1 MIYNVYKHDGNIS
14 FYSFL
19 NITTVMSNSKAVL
32 GSPFLGKG
40 NDSFIWGGGNSPFFV
55 DGEGSRVGEREY
67 FFFTKV

>member
-1 MIYNVYKHDGNIS
+1 M
-14 FYSFL
+14 
-19 NITTVMSNSKAVL
+19 AVL

-67 FFFTKV
+67 FFLLKYDSNLFRSYKY